1 MINFSFL
8 GFTQFFALF
17 AFAQIVM
24 AFMLLS
30 PKAKNN
36 EQVKLYCAL
45 MLATGF
51 YLLPSIFAAIP
62 DLSVAW
68 WLIFFANNLLPGIFF
83 LVGLSVF
90 SDHYSIKQKHYC
102 LAFTPALILFL
113 AKILSIVTI
122 SESEIIITILNNI
135 ALLID
140 ITLVCYALMF
150 AIKFWR
156 NDLVKER
163 RIIRGAVISLTA
175 TYIILVIVFEQV
187 LKINWPWLNTFEML
201 MLAVLISG
209 LNFYLFTPKL
219 TSLFEPPKSIATVEP
234 PTEFKDELV
243 KLKNVMVNEC
253 LYRQEGLT
261 ISKLASHVAIQEYK
275 LRTIING
282 ALGYRNFNDFLNHY
296 RITEVSEKLS
306 CEQFKSTPILTL
318 ALESGFR
325 SLSSF
330 NKAFKMTHN
339 ATPSEFRKKKVV

>member
-1 MINFSFL
+1 MIKFSFL

-24 AFMLLS
+24 AFLLLS
-30 PKAKNN
+30 PKAKDND
-36 EQVKLYCAL
+36 QVKLYCAL
-45 MLATGF
+45 MLAAGF
-51 YLLPSIFAAIP
+51 YLLPSIFYSIP
-62 DLSVAW
+62 SVSILW
-68 WLIFFANNLLPGIFF
+68 WLIFFASNLLPGIFF

-90 SDHYSIKQKHYC
+90 SDHYSIKPKHY
-102 LAFTPALILFL
+102 AFAVTPALILFI
-113 AKILSIVTI
+113 AKIFQIFAI
-122 SESEIIITILNNI
+122 NQSEFVITILNNI

-140 ITLVCYALMF
+140 ITLVCYALLF
-150 AIKFWR
+150 AVKFWR

-175 TYIILVIVFEQV
+175 TYIISVIVLGQV
-187 LKINWPWLNTFEML
+187 LNINWPWLNTFEML
-201 MLAVLISG
+201 MLAVLVSG

-219 TSLFEPPKSIATVEP
+219 TSLFEPPKSIVIEEP
-234 PTEFKDELV
+234 PAEFRNELL
-243 KLKNVMVNEC
+243 KLKSVMVDEC

-261 ISKLASHVAIQEYK
+261 ISKLASHVCIQEYK

-296 RITEVSEKLS
+296 RITEVSEKLTS
-306 CEQFKSTPILTL
+306 DKFKSTPILTL

-339 ATPSEFRKKKVV
+339 ATPSEFRKNK